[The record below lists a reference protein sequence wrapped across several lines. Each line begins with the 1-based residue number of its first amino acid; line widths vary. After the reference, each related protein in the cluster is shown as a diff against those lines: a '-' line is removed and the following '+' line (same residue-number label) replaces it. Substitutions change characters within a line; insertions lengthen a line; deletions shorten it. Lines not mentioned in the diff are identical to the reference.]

1 MSHEASWEGCSVGS
15 HRHLMRS
22 GPHGKFVGHGR
33 LVKPYGKVVLLAAI
47 DIS

>member
-22 GPHGKFVGHGR
+22 GPHGKFVF
-33 LVKPYGKVVLLAAI
+33 LAAM
-47 DIS
+47 DVS